1 MPYTSPLEDTKFVLE
16 NLLPAHDDLDETTID
31 AVLSEAGKLAD
42 NYLAPLNHFGDKNNP
57 TLRQDHE
64 VETPKGFSNA
74 FSQIAK
80 GGWIGVASDANYDGM
95 GLPSRMS
102 AAINEYWH
110 GANMSFALCSLLTQ
124 GLIDAFT
131 LVGTE
136 EEKSTYLPK
145 FNSGEWTGTMNL
157 TEPQSGTDLATIK
170 TKAEHDGENWR
181 IKGQKIYITYGEH
194 DMSKNIIHLVL
205 ARTEGA
211 PQGIKGISTFII
223 PKFLKDESGNYTIRN
238 DLKCISIEHKMGIK
252 ASPTAVMAY
261 GENEGA
267 VGYML
272 GEEGRGIEYMFI
284 MMNRARFDV
293 GLQGM
298 AISEAARQK
307 ALEYANTRIQGTPI
321 NREKGT
327 PIIGHGDVKRLL
339 LSMRSLTEAMRA
351 LILVSAEIMERA
363 HNGDNKSIMRE
374 GFLIPIIK
382 GWSTELAQEVTSN
395 GVQIHGG
402 MGFIEETGAAQ
413 YMRDARILPIY
424 EGTNAIQAN
433 DFMFRKTIRDNGK
446 AAKELLDEIKIDC
459 DDNFEMSQMVTL
471 TSKSLDYI
479 LENRDDQEMLS
490 CISFDYLMG
499 FGYLVG
505 GWLMDK
511 AKRSAKEQL
520 SKTSI
525 NEIFLKS
532 KIVSAEFYDF
542 HILPRID
549 YHLKVVMKGAKV
561 VQTANDSFCLLYTS
575 PSPRDLSTSRMPSSA

>member
-16 NLLPAHDDLDETTID
+16 NLLPAHNDLDETTID

-57 TLRQDHE
+57 ILRQDHE
-64 VETPKGFSNA
+64 VETPEGFSNA
-74 FSQIAK
+74 FSEIAK
-80 GGWIGVASDANYDGM
+80 GGWIGVASDSNYDGM

-136 EEKSTYLPK
+136 EEKNTYLPK
-145 FNSGEWTGTMNL
+145 FNSGAWTGTMNL

-170 TKAEHDGENWR
+170 TKAEHDGENWK

-194 DMSKNIIHLVL
+194 DMSENIIHLVL

-223 PKFLKDESGNYTIRN
+223 PKFLKDKSGNYTIRN

-252 ASPTAVMAY
+252 ASPTAVMSY

-267 VGYML
+267 IGYML

-433 DFMFRKTIRDNGK
+433 DFMFRKTVRDNGK
-446 AAKELLDEIKIDC
+446 VAKELLEEIKIDC
-459 DDNFEMSQMVTL
+459 EDNIEISEMVNLTTKTL
-471 TSKSLDYI
+471 NYI

-499 FGYLVG
+499 FGYLIG

-511 AKRSAKEQL
+511 AKRSANKKL
-520 SKTSI
+520 SESSK
-525 NEIFLKS
+525 NEMFLKS
-532 KIVSAEFYDF
+532 KIISAEFYDF
-542 HILPRID
+542 HILPRIE
-549 YHLKVVMKGAKV
+549 YHFKVVMKGAKV
-561 VQTANDSFCLLYTS
+561 VQLTNDSFI
-575 PSPRDLSTSRMPSSA
+575 

>member
-505 GWLMDK
+505 GWLMNK

-525 NEIFLKS
+525 KEIFLKS

-561 VQTANDSFCLLYTS
+561 VQTANDSFI
-575 PSPRDLSTSRMPSSA
+575 

>member
-351 LILVSAEIMERA
+351 LILVSSEIMERA

-511 AKRSAKEQL
+511 AKRSAKKKLLEPSQ
-520 SKTSI
+520 
-525 NEIFLKS
+525 NEVFLKS
-532 KIVSAEFYDF
+532 KIVSAEFYDL
-542 HILPRID
+542 HILPRIE
-549 YHLKVVMKGAKV
+549 YHLKVVLRGAKV
-561 VQTANDSFCLLYTS
+561 VQTANDSFV
-575 PSPRDLSTSRMPSSA
+575 

>member
-16 NLLPAHDDLDETTID
+16 NLLPAHNDLDETTID

-57 TLRQDHE
+57 ILRQDHE
-64 VETPKGFSNA
+64 VETPEGFSKA
-74 FSQIAK
+74 FTEIAQ

-136 EEKSTYLPK
+136 EEKNTYLPK
-145 FNSGEWTGTMNL
+145 FNSGAWTGTMNL

-170 TKAEHDGENWR
+170 TKAEHDGENWK

-194 DMSKNIIHLVL
+194 DMSENIIHLVL

-252 ASPTAVMAY
+252 ASPTAVMSY

-267 VGYML
+267 IGYML

-307 ALEYANTRIQGTPI
+307 ALEYANTRIQGIPI

-327 PIIGHGDVKRLL
+327 AIIGHGDVKRLL

-351 LILVSAEIMERA
+351 LILVSSEIMEKA
-363 HNGDNKSIMRE
+363 HIGDNKSIMRE
-374 GFLIPIIK
+374 GLLIPIIK

-433 DFMFRKTIRDNGK
+433 DFMFRKTVRDNGK
-446 AAKELLDEIKIDC
+446 VAKELLEEIKIDC
-459 DDNFEMSQMVTL
+459 EDNIEISEMVNLTTKTL
-471 TSKSLDYI
+471 NYI

-499 FGYLVG
+499 FGYLIG

-511 AKRSAKEQL
+511 AKRSANKKL
-520 SKTSI
+520 SESSK
-525 NEIFLKS
+525 NEMFLKS
-532 KIVSAEFYDF
+532 KIISAEFYDF
-542 HILPRID
+542 HILPRIE
-549 YHLKVVMKGAKV
+549 YHFKVVMKGAKV
-561 VQTANDSFCLLYTS
+561 VQLTNDSFI
-575 PSPRDLSTSRMPSSA
+575 

>member
-1 MPYTSPLEDTKFVLE
+1 MPYSSPLEDTKFVLE
-16 NLLPAHDDLDETTID
+16 NLLQPHNDLDDTTID

-57 TLRQDHE
+57 VLRQDHE
-64 VETPKGFSNA
+64 VETPNGFSHA
-74 FSQIAK
+74 FKEIAK
-80 GGWIGVASDANYDGM
+80 GGWIGVASDSNYNGM
-95 GLPSRMS
+95 GLPLRMS
-102 AAINEYWH
+102 AAINEYWQ
-110 GANMSFALCSLLTQ
+110 GANLSFSLCSLLTQ

-136 EEKSTYLPK
+136 EEKKTYLPK

-170 TKAEHDGENWR
+170 TKAEHDGNNWR

-194 DMSKNIIHLVL
+194 DMSENIIHLVL

-211 PQGIKGISTFII
+211 PEGIKGISTFII
-223 PKFLKDESGNYTIRN
+223 PKFLKDEEGQYTKRN

-261 GENEGA
+261 GEEEGA
-267 VGYML
+267 IGYML

-307 ALEYANTRIQGTPI
+307 AHEYANIRIQGTPI

-327 PIIGHGDVKRLL
+327 PIIGHGDVRRLL

-351 LILVSAEIMERA
+351 LILVSAEIMEKA
-363 HNGDNKSIMRE
+363 HSGDEESNKRE

-433 DFMFRKTIRDNGK
+433 DFMFRKTVKDNGLT
-446 AAKELLDEIKIDC
+446 AKSLLEEMIKDC
-459 DDNFEMSQMVTL
+459 QDNTQMSSMINIAIET
-471 TSKSLDYI
+471 LDYI
-479 LENRDDQEMLS
+479 LNNRDDYEKLS
-490 CISFDYLMG
+490 CITFDYMMG
-499 FGYLVG
+499 FGYLIG
-505 GWLMDK
+505 GWLMHK
-511 AKRSAKEQL
+511 AKIKALLKL
-520 SKTSI
+520 SNENQ

-532 KIVSAEFYDF
+532 KIVSSDFYNL
-542 HILPRID
+542 HIVPRIQS
-549 YHLKVVMKGAKV
+549 HFQIVLNGAEV
-561 VQTANDSFCLLYTS
+561 IQSTNDNYI
-575 PSPRDLSTSRMPSSA
+575 

>member
-1 MPYTSPLEDTKFVLE
+1 MPYSSPLEDTKFVLE
-16 NLLPAHDDLDETTID
+16 NLLQPHNDLDDTTID

-57 TLRQDHE
+57 VLRQDHE
-64 VETPKGFSNA
+64 VETPNGFSHA
-74 FSQIAK
+74 FKEIAK
-80 GGWIGVASDANYDGM
+80 GGWIGVASDSNYNGM
-95 GLPSRMS
+95 GLPLRMS
-102 AAINEYWH
+102 AAINEYWQ
-110 GANMSFALCSLLTQ
+110 GANLSFSLCSLLTQ

-136 EEKSTYLPK
+136 EEKKTYLPK

-170 TKAEHDGENWR
+170 TKAEHDGNNWR

-194 DMSKNIIHLVL
+194 DMSENIIHLVL

-211 PQGIKGISTFII
+211 PEGIKGISTFII
-223 PKFLKDESGNYTIRN
+223 PKFLKDEEGQYTRRN

-261 GENEGA
+261 GEEEGA
-267 VGYML
+267 IGYML

-307 ALEYANTRIQGTPI
+307 AYEYANIRIQGTPI

-327 PIIGHGDVKRLL
+327 PIIGHGDVRRLL

-351 LILVSAEIMERA
+351 LILVSSEIMERG
-363 HNGDNKSIMRE
+363 HSGDEEFKTRE

-433 DFMFRKTIRDNGK
+433 DFMFRKTIKDNGLT
-446 AAKELLDEIKIDC
+446 AKIFLDEMIKDC
-459 DDNFEMSQMVTL
+459 KDNIQMTNMVNLAIET
-471 TSKSLDYI
+471 LDYI
-479 LENRDDQEMLS
+479 LNNRDDYEKLS
-490 CISFDYLMG
+490 CISFDYMMG
-499 FGYLVG
+499 FGYLIG
-505 GWLMDK
+505 GWLMHK
-511 AKRSAKEQL
+511 AKIKARLKL
-520 SKTSI
+520 SNKNQ

-532 KIVSAEFYDF
+532 KIISSDFYNL
-542 HILPRID
+542 HILPRIQS
-549 YHLKVVMKGAKV
+549 HFQIVLNGAEV
-561 VQTANDSFCLLYTS
+561 IQLTNDSYI
-575 PSPRDLSTSRMPSSA
+575 

>member
-433 DFMFRKTIRDNGK
+433 DFMFRKTIRDNGSV
-446 AAKELLDEIKIDC
+446 AKELLNEIKIDC

-511 AKRSAKEQL
+511 AKRKAKEQL
-520 SKTSI
+520 SKTST

-561 VQTANDSFCLLYTS
+561 VQTANDSFI
-575 PSPRDLSTSRMPSSA
+575 

>member
-16 NLLPAHDDLDETTID
+16 NLLPAHNDLDETTID

-57 TLRQDHE
+57 ILRQDHE
-64 VETPKGFSNA
+64 VETPEGFSKA
-74 FSQIAK
+74 FTEIAQ

-136 EEKSTYLPK
+136 EEKNTYLPK
-145 FNSGEWTGTMNL
+145 FNSGAWTGTMNL

-170 TKAEHDGENWR
+170 TKAEHDGENWK

-194 DMSKNIIHLVL
+194 DMSENIIHLVL

-223 PKFLKDESGNYTIRN
+223 PKFLKDKSGNYTIRN

-252 ASPTAVMAY
+252 ASPTAVMSY
-261 GENEGA
+261 GESEGA
-267 VGYML
+267 IGYML

-307 ALEYANTRIQGTPI
+307 ALEYANTRIQGIPI

-327 PIIGHGDVKRLL
+327 AIIGHGDVKRLL

-351 LILVSAEIMERA
+351 LILVSSEVMEKA
-363 HNGDNKSIMRE
+363 HIGDNKSIMRE
-374 GFLIPIIK
+374 GLLIPIIK

-433 DFMFRKTIRDNGK
+433 DFMFRKTVRDNGK
-446 AAKELLDEIKIDC
+446 VAKELLEEIKIDC
-459 DDNFEMSQMVTL
+459 EDNIEISEMVNLTTKTL
-471 TSKSLDYI
+471 NYI

-499 FGYLVG
+499 FGYLIG

-511 AKRSAKEQL
+511 AKRSANKKL
-520 SKTSI
+520 SESSK
-525 NEIFLKS
+525 NEMFLKS
-532 KIVSAEFYDF
+532 KIISAEFYDF
-542 HILPRID
+542 HILPRIE
-549 YHLKVVMKGAKV
+549 YHFKVVMKGAKV
-561 VQTANDSFCLLYTS
+561 VQLTNDSFI
-575 PSPRDLSTSRMPSSA
+575 

>member
-1 MPYTSPLEDTKFVLE
+1 MGYTSPLEDTKFVLE
-16 NLLPAHDDLDETTID
+16 NLLPAHEDLDDTTID

-57 TLRQDHE
+57 ILRQDHE
-64 VETPKGFSNA
+64 VETPEGFSHA
-74 FSQIAK
+74 FSEIAK
-80 GGWIGVASDANYDGM
+80 GGWIGVASDSNYDGM
-95 GLPSRMS
+95 GLPARMS

-136 EEKSTYLPK
+136 EEKNTYLPK
-145 FNSGEWTGTMNL
+145 FNSGAWTGTMNL

-194 DMSKNIIHLVL
+194 DMSENIIHLVL

-211 PQGIKGISTFII
+211 PEGIKGISTFII
-223 PKFLKDESGNYTIRN
+223 PKFLKDESGEYTIRN

-252 ASPTAVMAY
+252 ASPTAVMSY

-267 VGYML
+267 IGYML

-307 ALEYANTRIQGTPI
+307 ALEYANSRIQGTPI

-351 LILVSAEIMERA
+351 LILVSSEIMERA
-363 HNGDNKSIMRE
+363 HNGNEKCKLKE

-395 GVQIHGG
+395 GLQIHGG

-433 DFMFRKTIRDNGK
+433 DFMFRKTLKDNGK
-446 AAKELLDEIKIDC
+446 TAKEFLEEIKVEC
-459 DDNFEMSQMVTL
+459 EQNQEMSNMIALASNTL
-471 TSKSLDYI
+471 DFI
-479 LENRDDQEMLS
+479 LENRDDAEMLS
-490 CISFDYLMG
+490 CISFDYMMG
-499 FGYLVG
+499 FGYLIG
-505 GWLMDK
+505 GWLMHKGKLK
-511 AKRSAKEQL
+511 AKLKL
-520 SKTSI
+520 SEKSQ
-525 NEIFLKS
+525 NENFLKS
-532 KIVSAEFYDF
+532 KIISAEFFDF
-542 HILPRID
+542 HILPRVESHFKI
-549 YHLKVVMKGAKV
+549 VTKGATI
-561 VQTANDSFCLLYTS
+561 VQLTDDSFV
-575 PSPRDLSTSRMPSSA
+575 

>member
-16 NLLPAHDDLDETTID
+16 NLLPAHNDLDETTID

-57 TLRQDHE
+57 ILRQDHE
-64 VETPKGFSNA
+64 VETPEGFSKA
-74 FSQIAK
+74 FTEIAQ

-136 EEKSTYLPK
+136 EEKNTYLPK
-145 FNSGEWTGTMNL
+145 FNSGAWTGTMNL

-170 TKAEHDGENWR
+170 TKAEHDGENWK

-194 DMSKNIIHLVL
+194 DMSENIIHLVL

-252 ASPTAVMAY
+252 ASPTAVMSY

-267 VGYML
+267 IGYML

-307 ALEYANTRIQGTPI
+307 ALEYANTRIQGIPI

-327 PIIGHGDVKRLL
+327 AIIGHGDVKRLL

-351 LILVSAEIMERA
+351 LILVSSEIMEKA
-363 HNGDNKSIMRE
+363 HIGDNKSIMRE
-374 GFLIPIIK
+374 GLLIPIIK

-561 VQTANDSFCLLYTS
+561 VQTTDDSFI
-575 PSPRDLSTSRMPSSA
+575 

>member
-1 MPYTSPLEDTKFVLE
+1 
-16 NLLPAHDDLDETTID
+16 
-31 AVLSEAGKLAD
+31 
-42 NYLAPLNHFGDKNNP
+42 
-57 TLRQDHE
+57 
-64 VETPKGFSNA
+64 
-74 FSQIAK
+74 
-80 GGWIGVASDANYDGM
+80 
-95 GLPSRMS
+95 
-102 AAINEYWH
+102 
-110 GANMSFALCSLLTQ
+110 
-124 GLIDAFT
+124 
-131 LVGTE
+131 
-136 EEKSTYLPK
+136 
-145 FNSGEWTGTMNL
+145 
-157 TEPQSGTDLATIK
+157 
-170 TKAEHDGENWR
+170 
-181 IKGQKIYITYGEH
+181 
-194 DMSKNIIHLVL
+194 
-205 ARTEGA
+205 
-211 PQGIKGISTFII
+211 
-223 PKFLKDESGNYTIRN
+223 
-238 DLKCISIEHKMGIK
+238 MGIK

-261 GENEGA
+261 GENDGA

-433 DFMFRKTIRDNGK
+433 DFMFRKTIRDNGRV
-446 AAKELLDEIKIDC
+446 AKELLDEIKIDC

-511 AKRSAKEQL
+511 AKKSAKEQL

-561 VQTANDSFCLLYTS
+561 VQTANDSFI
-575 PSPRDLSTSRMPSSA
+575 

>member
-16 NLLPAHDDLDETTID
+16 NLLPAHNDLDETTID

-57 TLRQDHE
+57 ILRQDHE
-64 VETPKGFSNA
+64 VETPEGFSKA
-74 FSQIAK
+74 FTEIAQ
-80 GGWIGVASDANYDGM
+80 GGWIGVASDTNYDGM

-136 EEKSTYLPK
+136 EEKNTYLPK
-145 FNSGEWTGTMNL
+145 FNSGAWTGTMNL

-170 TKAEHDGENWR
+170 TKAEHDGENWK

-194 DMSKNIIHLVL
+194 DMSENIIHLVL

-252 ASPTAVMAY
+252 ASPTAVMSY

-267 VGYML
+267 IGYML

-307 ALEYANTRIQGTPI
+307 ALEYANTRIQGTPV

-351 LILVSAEIMERA
+351 LILVSSEVMEKA
-363 HNGDNKSIMRE
+363 HVGDNKSIMRE

-433 DFMFRKTIRDNGK
+433 DFMFRKTVKDNGK
-446 AAKELLDEIKIDC
+446 TAKELLNEIKIDC
-459 DDNFEMSQMVTL
+459 EDNIEMSEMVNL
-471 TSKSLDYI
+471 TSKSLDFI

-490 CISFDYLMG
+490 CISYDYLMG
-499 FGYLVG
+499 FGYLIG

-511 AKRSAKEQL
+511 AKISANKHL
-520 SKTSI
+520 SKSSG

-532 KIVSAEFYDF
+532 KIISAEFYNF
-542 HILPRID
+542 HILPRIE
-549 YHLKVVMKGAKV
+549 YHLKVVMKGAKI
-561 VQTANDSFCLLYTS
+561 VQRTNDSFV
-575 PSPRDLSTSRMPSSA
+575 

>member
-459 DDNFEMSQMVTL
+459 DDNFEMSQMITL

-525 NEIFLKS
+525 NEIFLKG

-549 YHLKVVMKGAKV
+549 YHLKVVMKGAK
-561 VQTANDSFCLLYTS
+561 
-575 PSPRDLSTSRMPSSA
+575 

>member
-194 DMSKNIIHLVL
+194 DMSNNIIHLVL

-382 GWSTELAQEVTSN
+382 GWSTELAQEITSN

-459 DDNFEMSQMVTL
+459 DDNSEMSQMVTL

-561 VQTANDSFCLLYTS
+561 VQTTNDSFI
-575 PSPRDLSTSRMPSSA
+575 

>member
-1 MPYTSPLEDTKFVLE
+1 MPYSSPLEDTKFVLE
-16 NLLPAHDDLDETTID
+16 NLLQPHNDLDDTTID

-57 TLRQDHE
+57 VLRQDHE
-64 VETPKGFSNA
+64 VETPNGFSHA
-74 FSQIAK
+74 FKEIAK
-80 GGWIGVASDANYDGM
+80 GGWIGVASDSNYNGM
-95 GLPSRMS
+95 GLPLRMS
-102 AAINEYWH
+102 AAINEYWQ
-110 GANMSFALCSLLTQ
+110 GANLSFSLCSLLTQ

-136 EEKSTYLPK
+136 EEKKTYLPK

-170 TKAEHDGENWR
+170 TKAEHDGNNWR

-194 DMSKNIIHLVL
+194 DMSENIIHLVL

-211 PQGIKGISTFII
+211 PEGIKGISTFII
-223 PKFLKDESGNYTIRN
+223 PKFLEDEEGQYTKMN

-261 GENEGA
+261 GEEEGA
-267 VGYML
+267 IGYML

-307 ALEYANTRIQGTPI
+307 AYEYANIRIQGTPI

-327 PIIGHGDVKRLL
+327 PIIGHGDVRRLL

-351 LILVSAEIMERA
+351 LILVSSEIMERG
-363 HNGDNKSIMRE
+363 HSGDEEFKTRE

-433 DFMFRKTIRDNGK
+433 DFMFRKTIKDNGLT
-446 AAKELLDEIKIDC
+446 AKIFLNEMVEDC
-459 DDNFEMSQMVTL
+459 KDNIQMTNMLNLAVET
-471 TSKSLDYI
+471 LDYV
-479 LENRDDQEMLS
+479 LNNRDDYEKLS
-490 CISFDYLMG
+490 CISFDYMMG
-499 FGYLVG
+499 FGYLIG
-505 GWLMDK
+505 GWLMHK
-511 AKRSAKEQL
+511 AKIKARLKL
-520 SKTSI
+520 SNKNQ

-532 KIVSAEFYDF
+532 KIISSDFYNL
-542 HILPRID
+542 HILPRIQS
-549 YHLKVVMKGAKV
+549 HFQIVLNGAEV
-561 VQTANDSFCLLYTS
+561 IQSTNDSYI
-575 PSPRDLSTSRMPSSA
+575 

>member
-57 TLRQDHE
+57 ILRQDHE

-136 EEKSTYLPK
+136 EEKRTYLPK

-511 AKRSAKEQL
+511 AKRSANEQL
-520 SKTSI
+520 FKTSI

-561 VQTANDSFCLLYTS
+561 VQTANDSFI
-575 PSPRDLSTSRMPSSA
+575 

>member
-64 VETPKGFSNA
+64 VETPKGFSKA

-351 LILVSAEIMERA
+351 LILVSSEIMERA

-561 VQTANDSFCLLYTS
+561 VQTANDSFI
-575 PSPRDLSTSRMPSSA
+575 

>member
-520 SKTSI
+520 SKTAI

-549 YHLKVVMKGAKV
+549 YHLKVVMNGAKV
-561 VQTANDSFCLLYTS
+561 VQTANDSFI
-575 PSPRDLSTSRMPSSA
+575 

>member
-459 DDNFEMSQMVTL
+459 DDNSEMSQMVTL

-561 VQTANDSFCLLYTS
+561 VQTTDDSFI
-575 PSPRDLSTSRMPSSA
+575 

>member
-16 NLLPAHDDLDETTID
+16 NLLPAHNDLDETTID

-74 FSQIAK
+74 FSEIAK
-80 GGWIGVASDANYDGM
+80 GGWIGVASDSNYDGM

-459 DDNFEMSQMVTL
+459 DNNSEMSQMVTL

-490 CISFDYLMG
+490 CISFNYLMG

-525 NEIFLKS
+525 NETFLKS

-561 VQTANDSFCLLYTS
+561 VQTTDDSFI
-575 PSPRDLSTSRMPSSA
+575 

>member
-16 NLLPAHDDLDETTID
+16 NLLPAHNDLDETTID

-57 TLRQDHE
+57 ILRQDHE
-64 VETPKGFSNA
+64 VETPEGFSKA
-74 FSQIAK
+74 FTEIAQ

-136 EEKSTYLPK
+136 EEKNTYLPK
-145 FNSGEWTGTMNL
+145 FNSGAWTGTMNL

-170 TKAEHDGENWR
+170 TKAEHDGENWK

-194 DMSKNIIHLVL
+194 DMSENIIHLVL

-252 ASPTAVMAY
+252 ASPTAVMSY
-261 GENEGA
+261 GESEGA
-267 VGYML
+267 IGYML

-307 ALEYANTRIQGTPI
+307 ALEYANTRIQGIPI

-327 PIIGHGDVKRLL
+327 AIIGHGDVKRLL

-351 LILVSAEIMERA
+351 LILVSSEVMEKA
-363 HNGDNKSIMRE
+363 HSGDNKSIMRE

-433 DFMFRKTIRDNGK
+433 DFMFRKTVRDNGK
-446 AAKELLDEIKIDC
+446 VAKELLEEIKIDC
-459 DDNFEMSQMVTL
+459 EDNIEISEMVNLTTKTL
-471 TSKSLDYI
+471 NYI

-499 FGYLVG
+499 FGYLIG

-511 AKRSAKEQL
+511 AKRSANKKL
-520 SKTSI
+520 SESSK
-525 NEIFLKS
+525 NEMFLKS
-532 KIVSAEFYDF
+532 KIISAEFYDF
-542 HILPRID
+542 HILPRIE
-549 YHLKVVMKGAKV
+549 YHFKVVMKGAKV
-561 VQTANDSFCLLYTS
+561 VQLTNDSFI
-575 PSPRDLSTSRMPSSA
+575 

>member
-1 MPYTSPLEDTKFVLE
+1 MPYSSPLKDTKFVLE
-16 NLLPAHDDLDETTID
+16 NLLQPHNDLDDTTID

-57 TLRQDHE
+57 VLRQDHE
-64 VETPKGFSNA
+64 VETPNGFSHA
-74 FSQIAK
+74 FKEIAK
-80 GGWIGVASDANYDGM
+80 GGWIGVASDSNYNGM
-95 GLPSRMS
+95 GLPLRMS
-102 AAINEYWH
+102 AAINEYWQ
-110 GANMSFALCSLLTQ
+110 GANLSFSLCSLLTQ

-136 EEKSTYLPK
+136 EEKKTYLPK

-170 TKAEHDGENWR
+170 TKAEHDGNNWR

-194 DMSKNIIHLVL
+194 DMSENIIHLVL

-211 PQGIKGISTFII
+211 PEGIKGISTFII
-223 PKFLKDESGNYTIRN
+223 PKFLKDEEGQYTRRN

-261 GENEGA
+261 GEEEGA
-267 VGYML
+267 IGYML

-307 ALEYANTRIQGTPI
+307 AYEYANIRIQGTPI

-327 PIIGHGDVKRLL
+327 PIIGHGDVRRLL

-351 LILVSAEIMERA
+351 LILVSSEIMEKG
-363 HNGDNKSIMRE
+363 HSGDEECKTRE

-433 DFMFRKTIRDNGK
+433 DFMFRKTIKDNGLT
-446 AAKELLDEIKIDC
+446 AKIFLDEMIKDC
-459 DDNFEMSQMVTL
+459 KDNIQMTNMVNLAIET
-471 TSKSLDYI
+471 LDYI
-479 LENRDDQEMLS
+479 LNNRDDYEKLS
-490 CISFDYLMG
+490 CISFDYMMG
-499 FGYLVG
+499 FGYLIG
-505 GWLMDK
+505 GWLMHK
-511 AKRSAKEQL
+511 AKIKARLKL
-520 SKTSI
+520 SHKNQ

-532 KIVSAEFYDF
+532 KIISSDFYNL
-542 HILPRID
+542 HIVPRIQS
-549 YHLKVVMKGAKV
+549 HFQIVLNGAEV
-561 VQTANDSFCLLYTS
+561 IQSTNDAYI
-575 PSPRDLSTSRMPSSA
+575 

>member
-351 LILVSAEIMERA
+351 LILVSSEIMERA

-433 DFMFRKTIRDNGK
+433 DFMFRKTIRDNGE

-561 VQTANDSFCLLYTS
+561 VQTTDDSFI
-575 PSPRDLSTSRMPSSA
+575 

>member
-57 TLRQDHE
+57 ILRQDHE

-351 LILVSAEIMERA
+351 LILVSSEIMERA

-520 SKTSI
+520 SETSI

-561 VQTANDSFCLLYTS
+561 VQTTDDSFI
-575 PSPRDLSTSRMPSSA
+575 

>member
-80 GGWIGVASDANYDGM
+80 GGWIGVASDGNYDGM

-459 DDNFEMSQMVTL
+459 DNNSEMSQMVTL

-561 VQTANDSFCLLYTS
+561 VQTANDSFI
-575 PSPRDLSTSRMPSSA
+575 

>member
-16 NLLPAHDDLDETTID
+16 NLLPAHEDLDETTID

-561 VQTANDSFCLLYTS
+561 VQTANDSFI
-575 PSPRDLSTSRMPSSA
+575 

>member
-16 NLLPAHDDLDETTID
+16 NLLPTHDDLDETTID

-80 GGWIGVASDANYDGM
+80 GGWIGVASDVNYDGM

-223 PKFLKDESGNYTIRN
+223 PKFLIDESGNYTIRN

-433 DFMFRKTIRDNGK
+433 DFMFRKTIRDNGRV
-446 AAKELLDEIKIDC
+446 AKELLDEIKIDC
-459 DDNFEMSQMVTL
+459 DDNSEMSQMVTL

-561 VQTANDSFCLLYTS
+561 VQTANDSFI
-575 PSPRDLSTSRMPSSA
+575 

>member
-261 GENEGA
+261 GENDGA

-351 LILVSAEIMERA
+351 LILVSSEIMERA

-446 AAKELLDEIKIDC
+446 AAKELLDEIKNDC
-459 DDNFEMSQMVTL
+459 DDNYEMSQMVTL

-561 VQTANDSFCLLYTS
+561 VQKTNDSFI
-575 PSPRDLSTSRMPSSA
+575 

>member
-16 NLLPAHDDLDETTID
+16 NLLPAHNDLDETTID

-471 TSKSLDYI
+471 TLKSLDYI

-561 VQTANDSFCLLYTS
+561 VQTTDDSFI
-575 PSPRDLSTSRMPSSA
+575 

>member
-194 DMSKNIIHLVL
+194 DMSNNIIHLVL

-561 VQTANDSFCLLYTS
+561 VQTANDSFI
-575 PSPRDLSTSRMPSSA
+575 

>member
-1 MPYTSPLEDTKFVLE
+1 MGYSSPLEDTKFVLE
-16 NLLPAHDDLDETTID
+16 NLLPAHEDLDDTTID
-31 AVLSEAGKLAD
+31 AVLTEAGKLAD

-57 TLRQDHE
+57 ILRQDHE
-64 VETPKGFSNA
+64 VETPEGFSHA
-74 FSQIAK
+74 FSEIAK
-80 GGWIGVASDANYDGM
+80 GGWIGVASDSNYDGM
-95 GLPSRMS
+95 GLPARMS

-136 EEKSTYLPK
+136 EEKRTYLPK
-145 FNSGEWTGTMNL
+145 FNSGAWTGTMNL

-170 TKAEHDGENWR
+170 TKAEYDGENWR

-194 DMSKNIIHLVL
+194 NMSENIIHLVL
-205 ARTEGA
+205 ARPAGA
-211 PQGIKGISTFII
+211 PEGIKGISTFII

-252 ASPTAVMAY
+252 ASPTAVMSY

-298 AISEAARQK
+298 AVSEAARQK
-307 ALEYANTRIQGTPI
+307 ALEYANTRVQGTPI

-351 LILVSAEIMERA
+351 LILVSSEIMERA
-363 HNGDNKSIMRE
+363 HNGDEKCKLKE

-413 YMRDARILPIY
+413 FMRDARILPIY

-433 DFMFRKTIRDNGK
+433 DFMFRKTLRDNGK
-446 AAKELLDEIKIDC
+446 TAREFLEEIKVEC
-459 DDNFEMSQMVTL
+459 AQNQEMSSMITL
-471 TSKSLDYI
+471 TLNTLNFI
-479 LENRDDQEMLS
+479 LENRDNPEMLS
-490 CISFDYLMG
+490 CISFDYMMG

-505 GWLMDK
+505 GWLMHKGKEK
-511 AKRSAKEQL
+511 ARLKLSEKSQKE
-520 SKTSI
+520 
-525 NEIFLKS
+525 NFLKS
-532 KIVSAEFYDF
+532 KIISGEFYDF
-542 HILPRID
+542 HILPRVESHFKI
-549 YHLKVVMKGAKV
+549 VTKGATI
-561 VQTANDSFCLLYTS
+561 VQLTDDSFI
-575 PSPRDLSTSRMPSSA
+575 

>member
-1 MPYTSPLEDTKFVLE
+1 MPYSSPLEDTKFVLE
-16 NLLPAHDDLDETTID
+16 NLLPPHSDLDDATID

-57 TLRQDHE
+57 VLRQDHE
-64 VETPKGFSNA
+64 VETPNGFSNA
-74 FSQIAK
+74 FKEIAK
-80 GGWIGVASDANYDGM
+80 GGWIGVASDSNYSGM
-95 GLPSRMS
+95 GLPLRMS
-102 AAINEYWH
+102 AAINEYWQ
-110 GANMSFALCSLLTQ
+110 GANLSFSLCSLLTQ

-136 EEKSTYLPK
+136 EEKQTYLPK
-145 FNSGEWTGTMNL
+145 FNSGIWTGTMNL

-170 TKAEHDGENWR
+170 TKAEHDGKNWR

-194 DMSKNIIHLVL
+194 DMSENIIHLVL

-211 PQGIKGISTFII
+211 PEGIKGISTFII
-223 PKFLKDESGNYTIRN
+223 PKFLEDEEGKHTKRN

-261 GENEGA
+261 GEDEGA
-267 VGYML
+267 IGYML

-298 AISEAARQK
+298 AVSEAARQK
-307 ALEYANTRIQGTPI
+307 AHEYANIRVQGTPI

-327 PIIGHGDVKRLL
+327 PIIGHGDVRRLL

-351 LILVSAEIMERA
+351 LILVSSEIMERA
-363 HNGDNKSIMRE
+363 HSGNEECKIRE

-433 DFMFRKTIRDNGK
+433 DFMFRKTVKDNGLT
-446 AAKELLDEIKIDC
+446 AKNFLNEMTKDC
-459 DDNFEMSQMVTL
+459 KNNIQMSNMINLANET
-471 TSKSLDYI
+471 LDYV
-479 LENRDDQEMLS
+479 LNNRDDYEKLS
-490 CISFDYLMG
+490 CISFDYMMG
-499 FGYLVG
+499 FGYLIG
-505 GWLMDK
+505 GWLMHK
-511 AKRSAKEQL
+511 AKTKANLKL
-520 SKTSI
+520 SDGSQ

-532 KIVSAEFYDF
+532 KIVSGDFYNL
-542 HILPRID
+542 HILPRIQS
-549 YHLKVVMKGAKV
+549 HFQIVMNGAELI
-561 VQTANDSFCLLYTS
+561 QSTNDSYI
-575 PSPRDLSTSRMPSSA
+575 

>member
-459 DDNFEMSQMVTL
+459 DHNFEMSQMVTL

-561 VQTANDSFCLLYTS
+561 VQTANDSFI
-575 PSPRDLSTSRMPSSA
+575 

>member
-16 NLLPAHDDLDETTID
+16 NLLPAHNDLDETTID

-57 TLRQDHE
+57 ILRQDHE
-64 VETPKGFSNA
+64 VETPEGFSKA
-74 FSQIAK
+74 FTEIAQ

-136 EEKSTYLPK
+136 EEKNTYLPK
-145 FNSGEWTGTMNL
+145 FNSGAWTGTMSL

-170 TKAEHDGENWR
+170 TKAEHDGENWK

-194 DMSKNIIHLVL
+194 DMSENIIHLVL

-252 ASPTAVMAY
+252 ASPTAVMSY

-267 VGYML
+267 IGYML

-307 ALEYANTRIQGTPI
+307 ALEYANTRIQGIPI

-327 PIIGHGDVKRLL
+327 AIIGHGDVKRLL

-351 LILVSAEIMERA
+351 LILVSSEVMEKA
-363 HNGDNKSIMRE
+363 HVGDNKSIMRE

-433 DFMFRKTIRDNGK
+433 DFMFRKTVRDNGK
-446 AAKELLDEIKIDC
+446 VAKELLEEIKIDC
-459 DDNFEMSQMVTL
+459 EDNIEISEMVNLTTKTL
-471 TSKSLDYI
+471 NYI

-499 FGYLVG
+499 FGYIIG

-511 AKRSAKEQL
+511 AKRSANKKL
-520 SKTSI
+520 SEASK
-525 NEIFLKS
+525 NKMFLKS
-532 KIVSAEFYDF
+532 KIISAEFYDF
-542 HILPRID
+542 HILPRIE
-549 YHLKVVMKGAKV
+549 YHFKVVMKGAKV
-561 VQTANDSFCLLYTS
+561 VQLTNDSFI
-575 PSPRDLSTSRMPSSA
+575 

>member
-1 MPYTSPLEDTKFVLE
+1 MPYSSPLEDTKFVLE
-16 NLLPAHDDLDETTID
+16 NLLPPHSDLDDTTID

-57 TLRQDHE
+57 VLRQDHE
-64 VETPKGFSNA
+64 VETPNGFSNA
-74 FSQIAK
+74 FKEIAK
-80 GGWIGVASDANYDGM
+80 GGWIGVASDSNYSGM
-95 GLPSRMS
+95 GLPLRMS
-102 AAINEYWH
+102 AAINEYWQ
-110 GANMSFALCSLLTQ
+110 GANLSFSLCSLLTQ

-136 EEKSTYLPK
+136 EEKQTYLPK
-145 FNSGEWTGTMNL
+145 FNSGIWTGTMNL

-170 TKAEHDGENWR
+170 TKAEHDGKNWR

-194 DMSKNIIHLVL
+194 DMSENIIHLVL

-211 PQGIKGISTFII
+211 PAGIKGISTFII
-223 PKFLKDESGNYTIRN
+223 PKFLEDEEGKHTKRN

-261 GENEGA
+261 GEDEGA
-267 VGYML
+267 IGYML

-298 AISEAARQK
+298 AVSEAARQK
-307 ALEYANTRIQGTPI
+307 AHEYANIRVQGTPI

-327 PIIGHGDVKRLL
+327 PIIGHGDVRRLL

-351 LILVSAEIMERA
+351 LILVSSEIMERA
-363 HNGDNKSIMRE
+363 HSGNEECKIRE

-433 DFMFRKTIRDNGK
+433 DFMFRKTVKDNGLT
-446 AAKELLDEIKIDC
+446 AKNFLDDMTKDC
-459 DDNFEMSQMVTL
+459 KNNIQMSNMINLANET
-471 TSKSLDYI
+471 LDYV
-479 LENRDDQEMLS
+479 LNNRDDYEKLS
-490 CISFDYLMG
+490 CISFDYMMG
-499 FGYLVG
+499 FGYLIG
-505 GWLMDK
+505 GWLMHK
-511 AKRSAKEQL
+511 AKIKANLKL
-520 SKTSI
+520 SDGSQ

-532 KIVSAEFYDF
+532 KIVSGDFYNL
-542 HILPRID
+542 HILPRIQS
-549 YHLKVVMKGAKV
+549 HFQIVMNGAELI
-561 VQTANDSFCLLYTS
+561 QSTNDSYI
-575 PSPRDLSTSRMPSSA
+575 